1 MASDPPQFA
10 AVLPHAF
17 AAGMTYHPIGLSDS
31 KNRIRLKQTGKIL
44 LVGALVVLVMVASA
58 GFVMMSGYA
67 EVSERHAPGF
77 MSGVSVMF
85 DGNHVTA
92 SMAKPYPAREIMAP
106 EEDRKQYDR
115 IPPNLWMEQV
125 GLRDQ
130 LDLLGEY

>member
-1 MASDPPQFA
+1 MQPPPMASDPPQFA

-67 EVSERHAPGF
+67 EVSERHAPG
-77 MSGVSVMF
+77 
-85 DGNHVTA
+85 
-92 SMAKPYPAREIMAP
+92 
-106 EEDRKQYDR
+106 
-115 IPPNLWMEQV
+115 
-125 GLRDQ
+125 
-130 LDLLGEY
+130 

>member
-1 MASDPPQFA
+1 MSSNPPQFA

-31 KNRIRLKQTGKIL
+31 RNRLRIKQTGKIL
-44 LVGALVVLVMVASA
+44 LVGAVAMLVLVASA
-58 GFVMMSGYA
+58 GFVMMSGV
-67 EVSERHAPGF
+67 EVSERNSPGF
-77 MSGVSVMF
+77 MSQVSVMF

-92 SMAKPYPAREIMAP
+92 SMEKPVPAKEIASH
-106 EEDRKQYDR
+106 EESLQTYDR
-115 IPPNLWMEQV
+115 IPTNLWMEQV